1 MRFSPSTA
9 PFSLLKRLKLSQ
21 RLYFGGIVLT
31 LDSYNFLG
39 KTAFVRVDLNS
50 PVDEKTLAVEKG
62 ERISSHAETV
72 RELSDKGARV
82 VVLAHQGRK
91 GDYDCISLSQHAL
104 FLGGEVKKPVRFVDD
119 VCGKKAKDAIR
130 SLKDGGILLL
140 DNVRFLD
147 DETKY
152 KTIEENAQTTIV
164 KELSPYCD
172 VFVLDAFSA
181 AHRAQAS
188 IVGFYKKPVVA
199 GRVME
204 RELTALNRLRTP
216 AHPVVF
222 IFGGA
227 KPDDSI
233 SIMENFLSEG
243 KIDHALTCGVLGEL
257 FILASGK
264 ELGKTLDFL
273 KEKKALLHLPKAR
286 ELLEKYPG
294 KILFPQDVAVSSGGK
309 RKEMPISS
317 LPSQD
322 SIMDI
327 GKKTAK
333 QYSDKIAGAA
343 TVMMNGPAGV
353 YEQEE
358 FAYGTR
364 TILKAIEAGKAFS
377 VFGGGHTLSA
387 LEKFKIDK
395 AKLGYVSLAGK
406 ALIEYLSGEELPGVK
421 IVEEGA
427 PENCC

>member
-1 MRFSPSTA
+1 M
-9 PFSLLKRLKLSQ
+9 
-21 RLYFGGIVLT
+21 LT
-31 LDSYNFLG
+31 LDNYNFKG

-50 PVDEKTLAVEKG
+50 PVDEQTLAVEKG
-62 ERISSHAETV
+62 ERISGHAETV
-72 RELSDKGARV
+72 RDLSDLGARV

-104 FLGGEVKKPVRFVDD
+104 LLGGEVKKPVKFVDD
-119 VCGKKAKDAIR
+119 VCGQKAKDAIR
-130 SLKDGGILLL
+130 ALKDGDILLL

-152 KTIEENAQTTIV
+152 KTIEENAKATLV

-204 RELTALNRLRTP
+204 RELTALGKLREP
-216 AHPVVF
+216 AHPAVF

-233 SIMENFLSEG
+233 VIMENWLCEG
-243 KIDHALTCGVLGEL
+243 KIDCALTCGVLGEL

-264 ELGKTLDFL
+264 ELGKTLEFL
-273 KEKKALLHLPKAR
+273 KEKKAIDYLPKAR
-286 ELLEKYPG
+286 ELLEKYKG
-294 KILFPQDVAVSSGGK
+294 KILFPQDVAVDEAGK
-309 RKEMPISS
+309 RKEIGIAA
-317 LPSQD
+317 LPSKE

-327 GKKTAK
+327 GKKTMKEYEAR
-333 QYSDKIAGAA
+333 IAGAK

-353 YEQEE
+353 YEKPE
-358 FAYGTR
+358 FEYGTR
-364 TILKAIEAGKAFS
+364 ALLKAIEASKAFS

-387 LEKFKIDK
+387 LEKFKIDR

-406 ALIEYLSGEELPGVK
+406 AFIEYLSGETLPGVK
-421 IVEEGA
+421 IVEDNTPEGHSCG
-427 PENCC
+427 CC

>member
-1 MRFSPSTA
+1 M
-9 PFSLLKRLKLSQ
+9 
-21 RLYFGGIVLT
+21 LT
-31 LDSYNFLG
+31 LDSYNFSG

-62 ERISSHAETV
+62 ERISGHAQTV

-104 FLGGEVKKPVRFVDD
+104 LLGNEVKKPVRFVDD

-130 SLKDGGILLL
+130 SLKDGDILLL

-147 DETKY
+147 DEAKY
-152 KTIEENAQTTIV
+152 KTIEENAKATLV

-204 RELTALNRLRTP
+204 RELDALNKLKEP
-216 AHPVVF
+216 AHPSVF

-233 SIMENFLSEG
+233 GIMENWLSEG
-243 KIDHALTCGVLGEL
+243 RIDCALTCGVLGEL
-257 FILASGK
+257 FVLASGK
-264 ELGKTLDFL
+264 ELGKTLEYM
-273 KEKKALLHLPKAR
+273 KEKKVLEHLPKAR
-286 ELLEKYPG
+286 ELLEKYPS
-294 KILFPQDVAVSSGGK
+294 KILFPTDVAVDSCGK
-309 RKEMPISS
+309 RKEIAISA
-317 LPSQD
+317 LPSKD

-333 QYSDKIAGAA
+333 LYCEKIAGAK

-353 YEQEE
+353 YEKDE

-364 TILKAIEAGKAFS
+364 TLLKAIEGSKAFS

-387 LEKFKIDK
+387 LDKFQIDK
-395 AKLGYVSLAGK
+395 KRLGYVSLAGK

-421 IVEEGA
+421 IVEDGA
-427 PENCC
+427 PEKGCC

>member
-1 MRFSPSTA
+1 M
-9 PFSLLKRLKLSQ
+9 
-21 RLYFGGIVLT
+21 LT
-31 LDSYNFLG
+31 LDNYNFKG

-62 ERISSHAETV
+62 ARITRHANTV

-104 FLGGEVKKPVRFVDD
+104 FLGSEVKKPVKFVDD
-119 VCGKKAKDAIR
+119 VCSQKAKDAIR
-130 SLKDGGILLL
+130 AMKDGDILLL

-152 KTIEENAQTTIV
+152 KTIEENANTTLV

-172 VFVLDAFSA
+172 VFVLDGFSVS
-181 AHRAQAS
+181 HRAQAS
-188 IVGFYKKPVVA
+188 VVGFYKKPVVA

-204 RELTALNRLRTP
+204 HELNALNKLHTP
-216 AHPVVF
+216 SHPAVF

-227 KPDDSI
+227 KADDSI
-233 SIMENFLSEG
+233 AIMENWLSEG
-243 KIDHALTCGVLGEL
+243 KIDLVLTCGVLGEL
-257 FILASGK
+257 FILASGV

-273 KEKKALLHLPKAR
+273 KEKKTINHLPKAR
-286 ELLEKYPG
+286 ELLGKYKG
-294 KILFPQDVAVSSGGK
+294 KILFPKDVAVDAGGK
-309 RKEMPISS
+309 RTELPISS
-317 LPSQD
+317 LPSQG

-327 GKKTAK
+327 GKETAK
-333 QYSDKIAGAA
+333 IYCEKIAGAA

-353 YEQEE
+353 YEKDE
-358 FAYGTR
+358 FGYGTHEL
-364 TILKAIEAGKAFS
+364 LKAIEASSAFS

-387 LEKFKIDK
+387 LDKFKIDK
-395 AKLGYVSLAGK
+395 SRLGYVSLAGK

-421 IVEEGA
+421 IVEDNTPEGHGCG
-427 PENCC
+427 CC

>member
-1 MRFSPSTA
+1 M
-9 PFSLLKRLKLSQ
+9 
-21 RLYFGGIVLT
+21 LT
-31 LDSYNFLG
+31 LDNYNFKG

-62 ERISSHAETV
+62 ERISGHAQTV

-104 FLGGEVKKPVRFVDD
+104 FLGGEVKKPVKFVDD
-119 VCGKKAKDAIR
+119 VCGQKAKDAIR
-130 SLKDGGILLL
+130 SLKEGDILLL

-152 KTIEENAQTTIV
+152 KSIEENAKATLV

-204 RELTALNRLRTP
+204 RELAALNKLREP
-216 AHPVVF
+216 AHPAVF

-233 SIMENFLSEG
+233 GILENWLSEG
-243 KIDHALTCGVLGEL
+243 KIDCALTCGVLGEL
-257 FILASGK
+257 FVLASGK
-264 ELGKTLDFL
+264 ELGKTLEFL
-273 KEKKALLHLPKAR
+273 KEKKATEYLPKAR
-286 ELLEKYPG
+286 ELLAAYPG
-294 KILFPQDVAVSSGGK
+294 KILFPSDVAVAPSGK
-309 RKEMPISS
+309 RSELPISS
-317 LPSQD
+317 LPSQE
-322 SIMDI
+322 SIVDI
-327 GKKTAK
+327 GKKTVEE
-333 QYSDKIAGAA
+333 YSRKIASAK

-353 YEQEE
+353 YEKPEGE
-358 FAYGTR
+358 YGTKSL
-364 TILKAIEAGKAFS
+364 LKAIEKSSAFS

-387 LEKFKIDK
+387 LEKFKINK

-421 IVEEGA
+421 IVEDNSPADKG
-427 PENCC
+427 CGC

>member
-1 MRFSPSTA
+1 M
-9 PFSLLKRLKLSQ
+9 
-21 RLYFGGIVLT
+21 LT
-31 LDSYNFLG
+31 LDNYNFKG

-62 ERISSHAETV
+62 ERISGHAQTV
-72 RELSDKGARV
+72 RELSDLGARV

-104 FLGGEVKKPVRFVDD
+104 LLGSEVKKPVAFVDD

-130 SLKDGGILLL
+130 ALKPGGILLL

-147 DETKY
+147 DEAKY
-152 KTIEENAQTTIV
+152 KTIEENANATLV

-181 AHRAQAS
+181 SHRAQAS

-204 RELTALNRLRTP
+204 RELAALNKLREP
-216 AHPVVF
+216 AHPAVF

-233 SIMENFLSEG
+233 GIMENWLSEG
-243 KIDHALTCGVLGEL
+243 KIDCALTCGVLGNL
-257 FILASGK
+257 FVLASGK

-273 KEKKALLHLPKAR
+273 KEKKAIAYLPKAR

-294 KILFPQDVAVSSGGK
+294 KILFPQDIAVDEAGR
-309 RKEMPISS
+309 RKEIPISS
-317 LPSQD
+317 LPSK
-322 SIMDI
+322 SGIMDI
-327 GKKTAK
+327 GKKTAAE
-333 QYSDKIAGAA
+333 YSKRISSAK

-353 YEQEE
+353 YEKPE
-358 FAYGTR
+358 FEYGTR
-364 TILKAIEAGKAFS
+364 TLLKAIEASKAFS

-387 LEKFKIDK
+387 LDKFQISK

-421 IVEEGA
+421 IVEDNSPEGHDCG
-427 PENCC
+427 CC

>member
-1 MRFSPSTA
+1 
-9 PFSLLKRLKLSQ
+9 
-21 RLYFGGIVLT
+21 
-31 LDSYNFLG
+31 
-39 KTAFVRVDLNS
+39 
-50 PVDEKTLAVEKG
+50 
-62 ERISSHAETV
+62 
-72 RELSDKGARV
+72 

-91 GDYDCISLSQHAL
+91 GDYDCISLSQHEL
-104 FLGGEVKKPVRFVDD
+104 LLGGDVKKPVKFVDD

-130 SLKDGGILLL
+130 ALKDGDILLL

-152 KTIEENAQTTIV
+152 KTIEENAKATLV

-204 RELTALNRLRTP
+204 RELAALNKLREP
-216 AHPVVF
+216 AHPSVF

-227 KPDDSI
+227 KADDSI
-233 SIMENFLSEG
+233 GILEHFLSEG
-243 KIDHALTCGVLGEL
+243 KVDSVLACGVLGEL
-257 FILASGK
+257 FVLASGK

-273 KEKKALLHLPKAR
+273 KEKKAIDYLPKAR

-294 KILFPQDVAVSSGGK
+294 KILFPQDVAVDERGK
-309 RKEMPISS
+309 RKELDISA
-317 LPSQD
+317 LPSQY

-327 GKKTAK
+327 GRKTVKLYEA
-333 QYSDKIAGAA
+333 KIAGAK

-353 YEQEE
+353 YEKPE
-358 FAYGTR
+358 FEYGTR
-364 TILKAIEAGKAFS
+364 SLLKAIEKGGAFS

-421 IVEEGA
+421 IVEDNS
-427 PENCC
+427 PEDKGCGCC

>member
-1 MRFSPSTA
+1 M
-9 PFSLLKRLKLSQ
+9 
-21 RLYFGGIVLT
+21 LT
-31 LDSYNFLG
+31 LDSYNFKG

-50 PVDEKTLAVEKG
+50 PVDEKTLLVEKG
-62 ERISSHAETV
+62 ERISGHAQTV

-104 FLGGEVKKPVRFVDD
+104 LLGSEVKKPVKFVDD

-130 SLKDGGILLL
+130 ALSEGDILLL

-152 KTIEENAQTTIV
+152 KTIEENAKATLV

-204 RELTALNRLRTP
+204 RELNALNKLKEP
-216 AHPVVF
+216 ARPAVF

-233 SIMENFLSEG
+233 GILEHFLSEG
-243 KIDHALTCGVLGEL
+243 KVDCVLSCGVLGEL
-257 FILASGK
+257 FILASGR
-264 ELGKTLDFL
+264 ELGKTLEYL
-273 KEKKALLHLPKAR
+273 REKKVLEHLPKAR
-286 ELLEKYPG
+286 ELLDKYPG
-294 KILFPQDVAVSSGGK
+294 KILFPQDVAVDAAGK
-309 RKEMPISS
+309 RKEIPIAS
-317 LPSQD
+317 LPSKD

-327 GKKTAK
+327 GKKTAEE
-333 QYSDKIAGAA
+333 YSRRIASAK
-343 TVMMNGPAGV
+343 TIMMNGPAGV
-353 YEQEE
+353 YENDE
-358 FAYGTR
+358 FSYGTR
-364 TILKAIEAGKAFS
+364 AILKAIEGSKSFS

-387 LEKFKIDK
+387 LDKFKINRK
-395 AKLGYVSLAGK
+395 KLGYVSLAGK

-421 IVEEGA
+421 IIEDNTPEGH
-427 PENCC
+427 CC

>member
-1 MRFSPSTA
+1 M
-9 PFSLLKRLKLSQ
+9 
-21 RLYFGGIVLT
+21 LT
-31 LDSYNFLG
+31 LDNYNFKG

-62 ERISSHAETV
+62 ERISGHAETV
-72 RELSDKGARV
+72 RDLSNLGARV

-91 GDYDCISLSQHAL
+91 GDYDCISLSQHSL
-104 FLGGEVKKPVRFVDD
+104 LLGSEVKKPVKFVDD

-130 SLKDGGILLL
+130 ALSDGDILLL
-140 DNVRFLD
+140 YNVRFLD

-152 KTIEENAQTTIV
+152 KTIEENAKATLV

-204 RELTALNRLRTP
+204 RELTALNKLREPVHP
-216 AHPVVF
+216 AVF

-233 SIMENFLSEG
+233 GILENWLSEG
-243 KIDHALTCGVLGEL
+243 KIDCALTCGVLGEL
-257 FILASGK
+257 FVLASGK

-273 KEKKALLHLPKAR
+273 KEKKALEHLPKAR
-286 ELLEKYPG
+286 ELLEKYPS
-294 KILFPQDVAVSSGGK
+294 KILFPTDVAVDSGGK
-309 RKEMPISS
+309 RKELDVAS
-317 LPSQD
+317 LPSKD

-327 GKKTAK
+327 GKKTVKLYEA
-333 QYSDKIAGAA
+333 KIAGAK

-353 YEQEE
+353 YEKDE

-364 TILKAIEAGKAFS
+364 QLLKAIEGSKAFS

-395 AKLGYVSLAGK
+395 QKLGYVSLAGK

-421 IVEEGA
+421 IVEDNT
-427 PENCC
+427 PEDKGCGC

>member
-1 MRFSPSTA
+1 M
-9 PFSLLKRLKLSQ
+9 
-21 RLYFGGIVLT
+21 LT
-31 LDSYNFLG
+31 LDSYNFKG

-50 PVDEKTLAVEKG
+50 PVDEKTLAVEPG
-62 ERISSHAETV
+62 ERIAGHAETV
-72 RELSDKGARV
+72 RQLSEKGAKV

-104 FLGGEVKKPVRFVDD
+104 LLGNEVKKPVKFADD

-130 SLKDGGILLL
+130 ALKDGDILLL
-140 DNVRFLD
+140 DNVRLLD

-152 KTIEENAQTTIV
+152 KTVEENAKATLV

-204 RELTALNRLRTP
+204 RELNALNKLKEPVHP
-216 AHPVVF
+216 AVF

-233 SIMENFLSEG
+233 GILENWLSEG
-243 KIDHALTCGVLGEL
+243 KIDTALTCGVLGEL

-264 ELGKTLDFL
+264 ELGKTLGYL
-273 KEKKALLHLPKAR
+273 KEKKAIDYLPKAC
-286 ELLEKYPG
+286 ELLQKYPG
-294 KILFPQDVAVSSGGK
+294 KILFPQDVAVDSGGK
-309 RKEMPISS
+309 RKEIDISS
-317 LPSQD
+317 LPSQG

-327 GKKTAK
+327 GKKTVVDYTKRLSSAK
-333 QYSDKIAGAA
+333 
-343 TVMMNGPAGV
+343 TVMVNGPAGV
-353 YEQEE
+353 YETPE
-358 FAYGTR
+358 FEYGTKSL
-364 TILKAIEAGKAFS
+364 LKAIEGGKSFS

-387 LEKFKIDK
+387 LDKFKINK
-395 AKLGYVSLAGK
+395 GRLGYVSLAGK

-421 IVEEGA
+421 IIEDNVPEGHG
-427 PENCC
+427 CC